1 MQFFPKKATVAVLLG
16 FLTVLLFFGCAITPQ
31 QKVDRAKADIVSR
44 PFSEWPSIYEKL
56 ENQGI
61 ITPNCRYQWMEA
73 WKIEN
78 AKREKERQAREKKE
92 REIAAEQERL
102 WNSLTPAQKLH
113 FKLRLQELENQR
125 ALLAQQQA
133 NMAYQA
139 EADRRANT
147 AAALACFANGIQ
159 QAGNNY
165 QNSIQ
170 NYQMIN
176 AYENRTRALSQPVDV
191 NLNGNIN
198 HTFRNY

>member
-1 MQFFPKKATVAVLLG
+1 MQSFPKKATVAVLLG

-31 QKVDRAKADIVSR
+31 QKVARAKADIVSR
-44 PFSEWPSIYEKL
+44 PFFEWPSIYEKL

-61 ITPNCRYQWMEA
+61 ITATCRHQWMEA
-73 WKIEN
+73 WKIED
-78 AKREKERQAREKKE
+78 AKRENERQARDKKE
-92 REIAAEQERL
+92 RELVAEQKRI
-102 WNSLTPAQKLH
+102 WNSLTPAQKLD
-113 FKLRLQELENQR
+113 FTLRKQELENQR
-125 ALLAQQQA
+125 ALLAQQQDA
-133 NMAYQA
+133 MAYQA
-139 EADRRANT
+139 DAERRARI
-147 AAALACFANGIQ
+147 AAAFSNLGNGIQ
-159 QAGNNY
+159 QAGRDY